1 MFCLLVPVQLADK
14 VCNKIAIGL
23 TQDQSVVRVTTPK
36 ANSLN
41 LLDVDL
47 AKLDITLENS
57 QAPFFIPLHQNEG
70 VVSSACML
78 TNNHRG

>member
-47 AKLDITLENS
+47 AKLEITLENS
-57 QAPFFIPLHQNEG
+57 QVSKPQN
-70 VVSSACML
+70 
-78 TNNHRG
+78 